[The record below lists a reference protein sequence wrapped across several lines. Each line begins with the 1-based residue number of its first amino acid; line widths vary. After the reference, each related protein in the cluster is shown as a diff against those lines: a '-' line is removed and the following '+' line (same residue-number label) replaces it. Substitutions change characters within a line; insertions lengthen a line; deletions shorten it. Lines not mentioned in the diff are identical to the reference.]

1 MAIVRKSLDE
11 LRARRPIVDRARID
25 ATTEDDIRRQ
35 AIEDGETL
43 DVAPERHELT
53 IPVRAVR
60 EKLGLSQE
68 AFAKA
73 LRIPVGTIRN
83 WEQNRV
89 KPDPAARALL
99 LILYR
104 QPKAALDALR
114 AA

>member
-1 MAIVRKSLDE
+1 MALVRKSLDE
-11 LRARRPIVDRARID
+11 LRAQRPGVDRAKMD
-25 ATTEDDIRRQ
+25 ATTEDDIRRH
-35 AIEDGETL
+35 AIEDGE
-43 DVAPERHELT
+43 DPDAPLAHHELT
-53 IPVRAVR
+53 IPARAVR

-73 LRIPVGTIRN
+73 LNIPVGTIRN

-104 QPKAALDALR
+104 QPKVALEALR

>member
-11 LRARRPIVDRARID
+11 LRAKRPVVDRTKMD
-25 ATTEDDIRRQ
+25 ATTEDDIRRH
-35 AIEDGETL
+35 AVKDGEHP
-43 DVAPERHELT
+43 DAPPPPFDLV
-53 IPVRAVR
+53 IPTRAVR

-73 LRIPVGTIRN
+73 LNIPVGTIRN

-104 QPKAALDALR
+104 QPKVALDALR

>member
-1 MAIVRKSLDE
+1 MALVRKSLDE
-11 LRARRPIVDRARID
+11 LRAQRPGVDRAKMD
-25 ATTEDDIRRQ
+25 ATTEDDIRRH
-35 AIEDGETL
+35 AIEDGE
-43 DVAPERHELT
+43 DPDAPLAHHELT
-53 IPVRAVR
+53 IPARAVR

-73 LRIPVGTIRN
+73 LNIPVGTIRN

-104 QPKAALDALR
+104 QPKVALDALR

>member
-1 MAIVRKSLDE
+1 MALVRKSLDE
-11 LRARRPIVDRARID
+11 LRAQRPGVDRAKMD
-25 ATTEDDIRRQ
+25 ATTEDDIRRH
-35 AIEDGETL
+35 AIEDGE
-43 DVAPERHELT
+43 DPDAPLAHHELT
-53 IPVRAVR
+53 IPARAVR

-73 LRIPVGTIRN
+73 LNIPVGTIRN

-104 QPKAALDALR
+104 HPKVALDALR

>member
-1 MAIVRKSLDE
+1 M
-11 LRARRPIVDRARID
+11 D
-25 ATTEDDIRRQ
+25 ATTEDDIRRH
-35 AIEDGETL
+35 AIEDGE
-43 DVAPERHELT
+43 DPDAPLAHHELT
-53 IPVRAVR
+53 IPARAVR

-73 LRIPVGTIRN
+73 LNIPVGTIRN

-104 QPKAALDALR
+104 QPKVALDALR

>member
-11 LRARRPIVDRARID
+11 LRAKHPVVDRTKMD
-25 ATTEDDIRRQ
+25 ATTEGDIRRH
-35 AIEDGETL
+35 AIEDGEHA
-43 DVAPERHELT
+43 DAPLAQFDLV
-53 IPVRAVR
+53 IPARAVR

-73 LRIPVGTIRN
+73 LNIPVGTIRN

-89 KPDPAARALL
+89 TPDPAARALL

-104 QPKAALDALR
+104 QPKVALAALR

>member
-1 MAIVRKSLDE
+1 MALVRKSLDE
-11 LRARRPIVDRARID
+11 LLAQRPGVDRAKMD
-25 ATTEDDIRRQ
+25 ATTEDDIRRH
-35 AIEDGETL
+35 AIEDGE
-43 DVAPERHELT
+43 DPDAPLARHELT
-53 IPVRAVR
+53 IPARAVR

-73 LRIPVGTIRN
+73 LNIPVGTIRN

-104 QPKAALDALR
+104 QPKVALDALR

>member
-1 MAIVRKSLDE
+1 MALVRKFLDE
-11 LRARRPIVDRARID
+11 LRAQRPVVDRAKMD
-25 ATTEDDIRRQ
+25 ATTEDDVRRH
-35 AIEDGETL
+35 AVEDGEHA
-43 DVAPERHELT
+43 DAPLAKFNLV
-53 IPVRAVR
+53 IPARAVR

-73 LRIPVGTIRN
+73 LSIPVGTIRN

-104 QPKAALDALR
+104 QRKIALDALR

>member
-1 MAIVRKSLDE
+1 MAIVRKSLRD
-11 LRARRPIVDRARID
+11 LRVQRVSVDRAKMD
-25 ATTEDDIRRQ
+25 ATTEEDIRRH
-35 AIEDGETL
+35 AIADDE
-43 DVAPERHELT
+43 VPNAPLVKHELE
-53 IPVRAVR
+53 IPALAVR

>member
-11 LRARRPIVDRARID
+11 LSACPPAVDRAEMD
-25 ATTEDDIRRQ
+25 ATTEEDTRRQ
-35 AIEDGETL
+35 AIEDGE
-43 DVAPERHELT
+43 DPGAPLADYELI
-53 IPVRAVR
+53 IPARAVR

-73 LRIPVGTIRN
+73 LHIPVGTIRN

-104 QPKAALDALR
+104 EPQAALRALR

>member
-1 MAIVRKSLDE
+1 
-11 LRARRPIVDRARID
+11 
-25 ATTEDDIRRQ
+25 
-35 AIEDGETL
+35 
-43 DVAPERHELT
+43 
-53 IPVRAVR
+53 VR

-73 LRIPVGTIRN
+73 LNIPVGTIRN

-104 QPKAALDALR
+104 QPKVALDALR